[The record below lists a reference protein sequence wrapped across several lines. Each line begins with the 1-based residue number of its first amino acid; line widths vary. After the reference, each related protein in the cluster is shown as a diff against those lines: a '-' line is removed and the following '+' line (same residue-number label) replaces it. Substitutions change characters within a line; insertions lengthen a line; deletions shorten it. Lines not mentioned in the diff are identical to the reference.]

1 MAATHFGQEVA
12 SMIATKSSAPDTPA
26 GQRLPSGSTVHL
38 MWVKTPSLTQRGR
51 AWLERAN
58 LTAFDGVELQ
68 RLIRFEK
75 LSLG

>member
-1 MAATHFGQEVA
+1 MFAAN
-12 SMIATKSSAPDTPA
+12 SSIPGTPA
-26 GQRLPSGSTVHL
+26 GQRVRGTDTVHL
-38 MWVKTPSLTQRGR
+38 MWVETPSLTQRGR

-58 LTAFDGVELQ
+58 LSAFDGIELQ